1 MAVAYGIGK
10 VKSLNNL
17 RPHAPFS
24 RQEKRVSVN
33 LLPSINKEV
42 IFVEEVQN
50 SEKLPILSFTI
61 PQKKTPPP
69 KKNYTLSKCKQ
80 ETMQDLTT
88 AKCHNPVLKC
98 SIKSKVPRS

>member
-69 KKNYTLSKCKQ
+69 KKKLYL
-80 ETMQDLTT
+80 
-88 AKCHNPVLKC
+88 V
-98 SIKSKVPRS
+98 KVRTRNHARFNNSQMPQPGFKM